1 MAKKIRCPCCG
12 TGIDLPVKDISDIWD
27 DEEMVEAVKK
37 AIIASN
43 IDFGIIYEKKVGG
56 EYGQG

>member
-12 TGIDLPVKDISDIWD
+12 TDIELPIKDISDIWD

-37 AIIASN
+37 AIVANN
-43 IDFGIIYEKKVGG
+43 IDFGIIQKKVGG